1 MSKASEKKAES
12 EIGDR
17 DLFATAL
24 LMAQAQMRNGVAK
37 DARVDYGKGY
47 DYVSAEQMIGS
58 ARAALHAAELTVH
71 RAWQYQQGTDSTPPM
86 ALSTFQVQH
95 SSGARVVFEAL
106 PWPIIEQNGRPL
118 DKALAGAL
126 TTSMSYFLRDLLL
139 IPKLDGEEVDKR
151 DDTGHVVGV
160 IGVPGAVALRK
171 RLKEAGLE
179 AAELLAVMKSK
190 GVDVPEDMALWP
202 KDLTPRISAWILK
215 RRKEL
220 TSPEG
225 AAPAMFVD

>member
-1 MSKASEKKAES
+1 MSKVTEKKSEAEPAA
-12 EIGDR
+12 R
-17 DLFATAL
+17 DVLAAAL

-47 DYVSAEQMIGS
+47 DYVSAEQMIGA
-58 ARAALHAAELTVH
+58 ARAALHLAELTVH
-71 RAWQYQQGTDSTPPM
+71 RAWQYQQATDTNPPM

-95 SSGARVVFEAL
+95 SSGARLTFEAL

-151 DDTGHVVGV
+151 DDSKHIAGA
-160 IGVPGAVALRK
+160 IGVSGAVALRK
-171 RLKEAGLE
+171 RLKDENCEIG
-179 AAELLAVMKSK
+179 ELLAVMNSK
-190 GVDVPEDMALWP
+190 GINPPEDMAQWP
-202 KDLTPRISAWILK
+202 SDFMPRISQWLLK
-215 RRKEL
+215 RRREA
-220 TSPEG
+220 EQ
-225 AAPAMFVD
+225 AAVNP